1 MGSNASQRFRERDAG
16 AWCIPRRNQVATTH
30 RDLAVGVPK
39 QCVEM
44 GVGILRAL
52 ATSLTI
58 EPDDFDC
65 AQFSQR
71 GSSA

>member
-1 MGSNASQRFRERDAG
+1 MSIFDEVTKRLEIKSL
-16 AWCIPRRNQVATTH
+16 TTH

-65 AQFSQR
+65 AQVSPR
-71 GSSA
+71 GRFA